1 MAFHYRTLP
10 LLYARDSD
18 EVIEAMEQA
27 VTSNKIKKVMK
38 RSEVFRNLVYQIK
51 SVIIRDMFDRENL
64 PRKER
69 AIRQQIKK
77 QNLWL
82 R

>member
-1 MAFHYRTLP
+1 M
-10 LLYARDSD
+10 
-18 EVIEAMEQA
+18 IEAMEQA
-27 VTSNKIKKVMK
+27 VAPNKIKKVMK
-38 RSEVFRNLVYQIK
+38 RSEAFRKLVYQK
-51 SVIIRDMFDRENL
+51 KGAVIRDMFDRDNL

-77 QNLWL
+77 RNLWL

>member
-1 MAFHYRTLP
+1 
-10 LLYARDSD
+10 
-18 EVIEAMEQA
+18 MEQA

-51 SVIIRDMFDRENL
+51 SVIIRDMFDRDNL

-77 QNLWL
+77 RNLWL